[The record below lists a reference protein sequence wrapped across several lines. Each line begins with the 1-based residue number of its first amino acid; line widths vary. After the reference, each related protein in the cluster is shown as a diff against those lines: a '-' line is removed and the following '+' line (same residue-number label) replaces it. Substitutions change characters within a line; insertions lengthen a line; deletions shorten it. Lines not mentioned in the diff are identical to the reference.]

1 MCTIRLRHLL
11 QLTLPLALALMAALP
26 ATAQVTDT
34 PEAANGDSS
43 YTLNTGDHVQVTVF
57 EEPDLS
63 ISAVLDDTGSI
74 SYPLLGEI
82 GVRGLTA
89 RQLAS
94 EITEGLRGRFL
105 INPRVNVSI
114 KEYRQFYMRGEVSSP
129 GGYPFKPGLTVEKA
143 VSMAGGFTSRASKSQ
158 FFIVSDDS
166 ANDNEEARRK
176 AKLNSRIRP
185 GDIIHI
191 EQSFF

>member
-1 MCTIRLRHLL
+1 
-11 QLTLPLALALMAALP
+11 MAQTT
-26 ATAQVTDT
+26 ATTDSI
-34 PEAANGDSS
+34 SS
-43 YTLNTGDHVQVTVF
+43 YTLNTGDQVQITVF

-63 ISAVLDDTGSI
+63 ITAVLDDTGAI

-82 GVRGLTA
+82 NIRGLTA
-89 RQLAS
+89 RELEGKVS
-94 EITEGLRGRFL
+94 EGLRGRFL

-114 KEYRQFYMRGEVSSP
+114 IEYRQFYVRGEVSSP

-143 VSMAGGFTSRASKSQ
+143 VSMAGGFSTRASKSA
-158 FFIVSDDS
+158 FYIISDDS
-166 ANDNEEARRK
+166 ADDNDEARRK

>member
-1 MCTIRLRHLL
+1 MAQTI
-11 QLTLPLALALMAALP
+11 
-26 ATAQVTDT
+26 ATTDSI
-34 PEAANGDSS
+34 SS
-43 YTLNTGDHVQVTVF
+43 YTLNTGDQVQVTVF

-63 ISAVLDDTGSI
+63 ITAVLDDTGAI

-82 GVRGLTA
+82 KIRGLTA
-89 RQLAS
+89 RELEGKVS
-94 EITEGLRGRFL
+94 EGLRGRFL

-114 KEYRQFYMRGEVSSP
+114 IEYRQFYVRGEVSSP

-143 VSMAGGFTSRASKSQ
+143 VSMAGGFSTRASKSA
-158 FFIVSDDS
+158 FYIISDDS
-166 ANDNEEARRK
+166 ADDNDEARRK